1 MEDRSMVRGRVIDA
15 AIALWRA
22 LWDMFPTFA
31 SAFHWWMR
39 DKLAPYQMDKE
50 WHTRVNSTLMTMG
63 RKDGGS

>member
-15 AIALWRA
+15 GIALWRA
-22 LWDMFPTFA
+22 LWDMSPTFA

-50 WHTRVNSTLMTMG
+50 RHTRINTALMGIG